1 MRSIFLPICALLPLI
16 ASADDNVDTIVDHIT
31 AGSSTVV
38 ELPDA
43 LKARL
48 EKDLE
53 QAAEEEQRED
63 LPTVRPANGRMAGYR
78 VQVFSDNN
86 PRTAKAEAGSKQRG
100 IAARFPQYQTYVS
113 YTSPYWRLKVGD
125 FRTQQEANAAAE
137 ELRKAFPAYSKE
149 IRVVRDRVNISGN

>member
-1 MRSIFLPICALLPLI
+1 MRAIFLPLCAAVSLT
-16 ASADDNVDTIVDHIT
+16 AMADATVVTIIDHIS
-31 AGSSTVV
+31 AGHRNSV

-43 LKARL
+43 LLNRL
-48 EKDLE
+48 VKTEE
-53 QAAEEEQRED
+53 APEEETREEAA
-63 LPTVRPANGRMAGYR
+63 PRPANGRMAGYR

-86 PRTAKAEAGSKQRG
+86 PRTAKSEAGSKQRV
-100 IAARFPQYQTYVS
+100 INARFPQYQTYVR

-149 IRVVRDRVNISGN
+149 IRVVRDRVNISAN